1 MHLQSPHLNQ
11 SFCLPAPTSRK
22 EILHNQ
28 LILLSRSISVVVLFF
43 QALPVSFFSLSLWTH
58 VQISSPNMLLSVHSC
73 FSCLQSISTSCS
85 STYCNG
91 HIYTRKWSGLQPWEQ
106 VALQKSVCLSLP
118 SWTFSPKIRIVS
130 SCHLSHAS
138 PSPKPH
144 RLYLVHSVFFT
155 RFSISTIAYIIIFT
169 HVVFYCL
176 LHECQ
181 PYGLILSPCVN
192 SGRNAI
198 VATSWKERLL
208 PS

>member
-1 MHLQSPHLNQ
+1 MSRFPLLTCCFQSTL
-11 SFCLPAPTSRK
+11 
-22 EILHNQ
+22 
-28 LILLSRSISVVVLFF
+28 
-43 QALPVSFFSLSLWTH
+43 VS
-58 VQISSPNMLLSVHSC
+58 
-73 FSCLQSISTSCS
+73 LQSISTSCS

-91 HIYTRKWSGLQPWEQ
+91 HIYTRKWSGLQPWDQ

-118 SWTFSPKIRIVS
+118 PWTFSPKIRIVS

-155 RFSISTIAYIIIFT
+155 RFSISTIAYIIFFT
-169 HVVFYCL
+169 HVFFYCL

-181 PYGLILSPCVN
+181 PYGLISSPCVN

-198 VATSWKERLL
+198 VADLLKGKTSAILRCFS
-208 PS
+208 PSLVLSKDWVVLAEVLKQSKADH